1 MKKTFLLFSLS
12 MFLIV
17 ARTALADDFE
27 IQILGGAIELG
38 GEITISVKDAD
49 KSVPKTATCRL
60 EIPEPYESHL
70 NVVSSDCSELR
81 LKQGFEPLLDDA
93 GYAIPSA
100 QVPYGIVVTAEN
112 GSVVGRATG
121 IYPYNNQF
129 GDLRIL
135 IRDVRN
141 PVSQGQSFEAVV
153 LGAGE
158 PIADSLLCRWNTY
171 GPVNFEPTSQ
181 NNCIGRITALPPDGR
196 DGDMDVEIV
205 NLTDMHA
212 VGYAIAKI
220 IVR

>member
-112 GSVVGRATG
+112 GSVGLCLESGGNSPAPFSER
-121 IYPYNNQF
+121 F
-129 GDLRIL
+129 DLRL
-135 IRDVRN
+135 IRRRG
-141 PVSQGQSFEAVV
+141 QGASA
-153 LGAGE
+153 
-158 PIADSLLCRWNTY
+158 
-171 GPVNFEPTSQ
+171 
-181 NNCIGRITALPPDGR
+181 
-196 DGDMDVEIV
+196 
-205 NLTDMHA
+205 
-212 VGYAIAKI
+212 
-220 IVR
+220 